1 MKKHLLTKYDVPA
14 PRYTSYP
21 TVPYWDDTPPLTDQW
36 KCLLKQQATTH
47 PEISLYIHLPYCE
60 SLCTF
65 CGCNKRIT
73 KNHNVESPY
82 IDAVLKEWQL
92 YAEVFP
98 KKPIIKEI
106 HLGGGTPTFFAPQE
120 LVRLTE
126 GIFRYAQKSADF
138 EFGFE
143 AHPNSTTPE
152 HLQQLYNVGYRR
164 LSIGVQDFSDRILQ
178 LINRHQTAEQ
188 VTTVTEM
195 ARQIGYSS
203 VNYDLVFGLPKQSEK
218 DIIHTIY
225 RIRQLK
231 PDRIAFYSY
240 AHVPW
245 IKPSQRAYNVDDLP
259 KGKEK
264 RNLYEIGRTL
274 LDGIGYHEIGLD
286 HFALKHDS
294 LYTALEDGQLHRNFM
309 GYTPKFTG
317 LSIGL
322 GVSAIS
328 DSWSAY
334 IQNEKKIEPYFARL
348 NEGKLPFFRGHV
360 LNREDL
366 VIRQHILNLMCRYQ
380 TKWNT
385 EETPQSFLDGVS
397 RLKPLESDQMVNL
410 SEDAITVTPT
420 GKPFVRNICKAL
432 DARLWRKEPSEALF
446 SQAV

>member
-21 TVPYWDDTPPLTDQW
+21 TVPYWDDTPPLADQW

-82 IDAVLKEWQL
+82 IDAVLKEWKL
-92 YAEVFP
+92 YMNIFP

-106 HLGGGTPTFFAPQE
+106 HLGGGTPTFFAPEE

-126 GIFRYAQKSADF
+126 GILQGGQQSSDF

-188 VTTVTEM
+188 VTEVTEM

-203 VNYDLVFGLPKQSEK
+203 INYDLVFGLPKQSEK
-218 DIIHTIY
+218 DIMHTIY

-245 IKPSQRAYNVDDLP
+245 IKPSQRAYNVHDLP
-259 KGKEK
+259 QGMEK

-274 LDGIGYHEIGLD
+274 LEGIGYYEIGLD

-294 LYTALEDGQLHRNFM
+294 LFTAFRRWTT
-309 GYTPKFTG
+309 TP
-317 LSIGL
+317 
-322 GVSAIS
+322 
-328 DSWSAY
+328 
-334 IQNEKKIEPYFARL
+334 
-348 NEGKLPFFRGHV
+348 
-360 LNREDL
+360 
-366 VIRQHILNLMCRYQ
+366 
-380 TKWNT
+380 
-385 EETPQSFLDGVS
+385 
-397 RLKPLESDQMVNL
+397 
-410 SEDAITVTPT
+410 
-420 GKPFVRNICKAL
+420 
-432 DARLWRKEPSEALF
+432 
-446 SQAV
+446 